1 MRDAAASDLARDCAT
16 LGSRDHSVFTRHTKT
31 NVIQYQATRGGINMA
46 TAFAPKAFKNYINGE
61 FVEPRGGN
69 GIENRNP
76 ANTAE
81 LVGIFPNSTEDDVA
95 AAVDAANAAYAK
107 WRLVPAPKRAEIL
120 FRAAELLIKRK
131 EDYARDMTREMGKV
145 LAETRGDVQ
154 EAIDMTYLMAG
165 EGRRLFG
172 HTTPSE
178 LPNKFAMS
186 VRSPI
191 GVTGLITPWNFP
203 MAIPSWK
210 IMPAL
215 VCGNTVVIKP
225 AEDTPL
231 STYNLAQSLAEAGLP
246 PGVLNVVF
254 GRGVVVGKAILGHHD
269 VRLVSFTGSTDVG
282 RIVSEACAPTFKK
295 CHLEMGGK
303 NIIVVMDD
311 ANLDLAVDGAIW
323 GGFGTTGQRCTAASR
338 VAVHKKVYKEFLE
351 KFVARAKALK
361 VGDGLNAQTDM
372 GPCINEAQLNTVI
385 KYVEIGKNEG
395 AKLAAGG
402 HRLEGGGY
410 AKGWFHEPTVF
421 ADCDPGMRVCQEEI
435 FGPVVSVMAF
445 DTFEEGLRIAN
456 GVSYGL
462 SAAIYTR
469 NVNTAYT
476 AQRDLET
483 GIVYVNAPT
492 IGAETHLPFG
502 GIKNT
507 GNGHRES
514 GDAALDFYS
523 EWKTLYVDYSDRLQ
537 RAQID
542 NT

>member
-1 MRDAAASDLARDCAT
+1 
-16 LGSRDHSVFTRHTKT
+16 
-31 NVIQYQATRGGINMA
+31 MA
-46 TAFAPKAFKNYINGE
+46 TSYALKTYKNYINGE
-61 FVEPRGGN
+61 WVEARSN
-69 GIENRNP
+69 RSIENRNP
-76 ANTAE
+76 ANRRE
-81 LVGIFPNSTEDDVA
+81 VIGIFPASSQDDVNLAVEA
-95 AAVDAANAAYAK
+95 AQEAYDG
-107 WRLVPAPKRAEIL
+107 WRLTPAPKRAEVM
-120 FRAAELLIKRK
+120 FRAAQILIERK
-131 EDYARDMTREMGKV
+131 EDFARDMTREMGKI
-145 LAETRGDVQ
+145 LDETRGDVQ

-165 EGRRLFG
+165 EGRRQFG
-172 HTTPSE
+172 HTAPSE

-191 GVTGLITPWNFP
+191 GVAGLITPWNFP

-231 STYNLAQSLAEAGLP
+231 STHNLAAVLEEAGLP
-246 PGVLNVVF
+246 RGVLNVVF
-254 GRGVVVGKAILGHHD
+254 GKGTVVGKAILDDRD

-311 ANLDLAVDGAIW
+311 ANLDLALDGAVW
-323 GGFGTTGQRCTAASR
+323 GGFGTAGQRCTAASR
-338 VAVHKKVYKEFLE
+338 VAVHKKVYSEFVTR
-351 KFVARAKALK
+351 FVERAEALK
-361 VGDGLNAQTDM
+361 VGDGLDPATNM
-372 GPCINEAQLNTVI
+372 GPLINEQQLNTVM
-385 KYVEIGKNEG
+385 KYVEIGKDEG
-395 AKLAAGG
+395 AKLATGG
-402 HRLEGGGY
+402 HRLEEGAY
-410 AKGWFHEPTVF
+410 AYGWFFEPTIF
-421 ADCDPGMRVCQEEI
+421 TDCDPKMRICQEEI
-435 FGPVVSVMAF
+435 FGPVVSVIPFESF
-445 DTFEEGLRIAN
+445 DEGLVIAN
-456 GVSYGL
+456 GVKYGL

-469 NVNTAYT
+469 NVNQAFR

-523 EWKTLYVDYSDRLQ
+523 EWKTVYVDYSDRLQ

-542 NT
+542 NA

>member
-1 MRDAAASDLARDCAT
+1 
-16 LGSRDHSVFTRHTKT
+16 
-31 NVIQYQATRGGINMA
+31 MA
-46 TAFAPKAFKNYINGE
+46 TAAMPKTFKNFINGE
-61 FVEPRGGN
+61 WVAPRGN
-69 GIENRNP
+69 NAIENRNP
-76 ANTAE
+76 ANTGE
-81 LVGIFPNSTEDDVA
+81 LIGMFPASTADDTAVA
-95 AAVDAANAAYAK
+95 IDAAKAAYEK

-120 FRAAELLIKRK
+120 YRAAEILIQRK
-131 EDYARDMTREMGKV
+131 EDYSRDMTREMGKV

-165 EGRRLFG
+165 EGRRQFG
-172 HTTPSE
+172 QTTPSE
-178 LPNKFAMS
+178 LPNKFAMC
-186 VRSPI
+186 VRTPI
-191 GVTGLITPWNFP
+191 GVNGLITPWNFP

-231 STYNLAQSLAEAGLP
+231 STYNLAQALAEAGLP
-246 PGVLNVVF
+246 AGVLNVVF
-254 GRGVVVGKAILGHHD
+254 GKGTVVGTAILDSKTVG
-269 VRLVSFTGSTDVG
+269 LVSFTGSTDVG
-282 RIVSEACAPTFKK
+282 RIISKSCAPTFKK

-303 NIIVVMDD
+303 NIIIVMDD

-323 GGFGTTGQRCTAASR
+323 GGFGTSGQRCTAASR
-338 VAVHKKVYKEFLE
+338 VAVHKDVYANFVER
-351 KFVARAKALK
+351 FVARAKSLK
-361 VGDGLNAQTDM
+361 VGDGLDATNEM
-372 GPCINEAQLNTVI
+372 GPSISETQLDTVM

-402 HRLEGGGY
+402 HRLESG
-410 AKGWFHEPTVF
+410 AHAHGWFHEPTIF
-421 ADCDPGMRVCQEEI
+421 TDCDPKMRVAQEEI
-435 FGPVVSVMAF
+435 FGPVVSVIPFGNF
-445 DTFEEGLRIAN
+445 DEALAIAN
-456 GVSYGL
+456 GVEYGL

-469 NVNTAYT
+469 NINNAFR

-514 GDAALDFYS
+514 GMAALDFYS
-523 EWKTLYVDYSDRLQ
+523 EWKTIYIDYSDRLQ

-542 NT
+542 NA